1 MYPQITGDPI
11 TPGEVITNRSLTQSP
26 EDKKRYLIWIFPD
39 SRFFWIF
46 LPIAPPLV
54 VGGEVVAAVPCTG
67 VFMSKVY
74 HINEF
79 LFYI

>member
-1 MYPQITGDPI
+1 MD
-11 TPGEVITNRSLTQSP
+11 V
-26 EDKKRYLIWIFPD
+26 
-39 SRFFWIF
+39 

-67 VFMSKVY
+67 VFISKVY
-74 HINEF
+74 YTNEF